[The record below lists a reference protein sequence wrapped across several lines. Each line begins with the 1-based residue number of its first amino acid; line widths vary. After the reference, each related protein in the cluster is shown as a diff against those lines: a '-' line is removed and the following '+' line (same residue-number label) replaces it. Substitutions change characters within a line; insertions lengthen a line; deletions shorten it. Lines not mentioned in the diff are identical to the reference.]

1 MLSRKYVYERIV
13 GRNDFSVRETTIRR
27 ITMPKTWKNDEIS
40 EEKQIAWFSYRLL
53 REKKQCFL
61 ITRLFILFR
70 FSFTSS
76 SFVFSA

>member
-1 MLSRKYVYERIV
+1 MLSRKYVYERI

-27 ITMPKTWKNDEIS
+27 ITMLKTRKNDEIS
-40 EEKQIAWFSYRLL
+40 EEKQIAWFSYRLS

-70 FSFTSS
+70 FSFTFS

>member
-1 MLSRKYVYERIV
+1 MLSRKYVYERI

-27 ITMPKTWKNDEIS
+27 ITMLKTRKNDEIS
-40 EEKQIAWFSYRLL
+40 EEKQIAWFSYRLS

-70 FSFTSS
+70 FSFTFSP
-76 SFVFSA
+76 FVFSA